1 MSGKNPFKTL
11 NRFEWLLWI
20 CSNLIIIVS
29 FLLGKEFDLLVLT
42 ASLIG
47 ATALIFVSKGNP
59 FGQIMTVVFAVFY
72 AVISYRFKYYGEMI
86 TYLGMTSPMAIAA
99 TVEWFK
105 NPFEKGKSEVK
116 IKKLTRKGCVILWG
130 LTVVV
135 TFAFYFILK
144 VFDTPNLFFS
154 TVSIATSFL
163 ASGLTF
169 LRNPYYAL
177 AYAGNDIVLIILWIL
192 ASIAEPENAPMII
205 CFIIF
210 FINDSY
216 GFINWKKMR
225 KRQGV
230 QSEKIK

>member
-1 MSGKNPFKTL
+1 MSVKNPFKTL
-11 NRFEWLLWI
+11 SRFEWLLWI

-29 FLLGKEFDLLVLT
+29 FLLGKEFDFLVLV
-42 ASLIG
+42 ASLVG
-47 ATALIFVSKGNP
+47 ATALIFVAKGDP

-72 AVISYRFKYYGEMI
+72 AVISYRFNYYGEMI
-86 TYLGMTSPMAIAA
+86 TYIGMTSPMAIAA
-99 TVEWFK
+99 TVEWLK
-105 NPFEKGKSEVK
+105 NPFEKGKAEVE

-130 LTVVV
+130 LTFVV

-144 VFDTPNLFFS
+144 AFDTPNLFFS

-192 ASIAEPENAPMII
+192 ASMVEPENTPMIV

-210 FINDSY
+210 FINDTY
-216 GFINWKKMR
+216 GFINWKRMR
-225 KRQGV
+225 KRQ
-230 QSEKIK
+230 SIKSKK